1 MRLDEVSLGISPQN
15 EKESTTVAVIIT
27 PSQKKSSSRRKIRK
41 KAIRKREA
49 KIDRCNRPKGQ
60 REEDEVVQE
69 EKVENSDKDIS
80 VKNLARRGN
89 IYS

>member
-1 MRLDEVSLGISPQN
+1 LRLDEVSLGISLQN

-27 PSQKKSSSRRKIRK
+27 PSQKRVPQGGKIRK

-60 REEDEVVQE
+60 R
-69 EKVENSDKDIS
+69 KKM
-80 VKNLARRGN
+80 K
-89 IYS
+89 

>member
-27 PSQKKSSSRRKIRK
+27 PSQKRVPQGGKIRK

-49 KIDRCNRPKGQ
+49 KIDRCNRPKGEGL
-60 REEDEVVQE
+60 RKKARKPKILENHCLIDIVGL
-69 EKVENSDKDIS
+69 KVKG
-80 VKNLARRGN
+80 RR
-89 IYS
+89 